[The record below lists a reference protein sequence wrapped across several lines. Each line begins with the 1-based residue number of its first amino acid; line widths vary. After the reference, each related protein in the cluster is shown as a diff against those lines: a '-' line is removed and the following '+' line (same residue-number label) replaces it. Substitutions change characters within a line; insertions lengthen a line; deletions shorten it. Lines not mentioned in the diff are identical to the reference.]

1 MARKIG
7 PKHKLC
13 RREGIK
19 LCDSFKCPVTKR
31 NYPPGQ
37 HGQKK
42 TRGKLSDYGKQLREK
57 QKAKFIYG
65 LLERQ
70 FRNTFEKAKALPGS
84 AGVNLMTL
92 LEKRLDNVVF
102 RAGLAT
108 TKQLARQLV
117 NHGHFEVNGKPL
129 DIPSYTVKVGQ
140 VIKVRATKTKAPYWK
155 NVMET
160 MKKADVPGWLSVNP
174 KDLSITITAEP
185 KPEELP
191 QNIETY
197 LIVEFY
203 SR

>member
-1 MARKIG
+1 MARNIG

-13 RREGIK
+13 RALGMK

-37 HGQKK
+37 HGQKRVR
-42 TRGKLSDYGKQLREK
+42 TKLSDYGKQLREK

-70 FRNTFEKAKALPGS
+70 FRNTFARAQKLPGS
-84 AGVNLMTL
+84 AGSNLLIL

-102 RAGLAT
+102 RAGFGS

-117 NHGHFEVNGKPL
+117 NHGHVEVDGKRV
-129 DIPSYTVKVGQ
+129 DIPSFTVKVGQ
-140 VIKVRATKTKAPYWK
+140 TIAVRENKKKLTYWK
-155 NVMET
+155 NVPET
-160 MKKADVPGWLSVNP
+160 MKKVEVPGWLTVQP
-174 KDLSITITAEP
+174 DELKIRVVAEP

-191 QNIETY
+191 QNIATH

>member
-1 MARKIG
+1 M
-7 PKHKLC
+7 
-13 RREGIK
+13 K

-37 HGQKK
+37 HGQKR

-70 FRNTFEKAKALPGS
+70 FKGTFERASKLPGS
-84 AGVNLMTL
+84 AGTNLMLL

-102 RAGLAT
+102 RSGLAS

-117 NHGHFEVNGKPL
+117 NHGHFEINGKPV

-140 VIKVRATKTKAPYWK
+140 VIKVRTTKVNSNYWK
-155 NVMET
+155 NVLET
-160 MKKADVPGWLSVNP
+160 MKKAEVPGWLSVNA
-174 KDLSITITAEP
+174 KDLSITVVAEP
-185 KPEELP
+185 KAEEVP
-191 QNIETY
+191 QNIETH